1 MSHGNGSIA
10 PSRRRVLAFRILAA
24 LTALLFLAAGLS
36 NARAGW
42 LLVTGTTGDQH
53 PEANRWF
60 TTVAGTADL
69 ILAGCLLALAWR
81 PKLSLLFFYLV
92 TGFVIAAVINLPF
105 VPEFAVILAIT
116 IPAIATYPHW
126 AELRTVTTWW
136 QRPRVIPLIVSLVA
150 AAVVFTLGVVAI
162 GRQIGGTDA
171 AAQAN
176 WWADYAE
183 HVSLPAIAAL
193 LASSGRPGWRLFG
206 GLAAA
211 VWIYLGAVATF
222 VLTDDAGSW
231 GTAGGLAGM
240 GFGLTLATICLRGDS
255 SPG

>member
-1 MSHGNGSIA
+1 M
-10 PSRRRVLAFRILAA
+10 
-24 LTALLFLAAGLS
+24 
-36 NARAGW
+36 
-42 LLVTGTTGDQH
+42 
-53 PEANRWF
+53 
-60 TTVAGTADL
+60 
-69 ILAGCLLALAWR
+69 
-81 PKLSLLFFYLV
+81 
-92 TGFVIAAVINLPF
+92 
-105 VPEFAVILAIT
+105 
-116 IPAIATYPHW
+116 
-126 AELRTVTTWW
+126 TTWW

-162 GRQIGGTDA
+162 GRQICGTDA

-183 HVSLPAIAAL
+183 QVSLPAIAAL
-193 LASSGRPGWRLFG
+193 LASSGQPGWRLLG

-211 VWIYLGAVATF
+211 VWIYRGAVATF